1 MQDGTWIEEAGAAG
15 GNLFESPNKWHGD
28 LINAW
33 ETNSQTKMEEA
44 IASNLDTL

>member
-15 GNLFESPNKWHGD
+15 GNLFESHNKWHGD